1 MEERSATVDPRP
13 RRALNRAH
21 ASLERELRALLRP
34 ERADAIL
41 EEALD
46 RVIAEEPDDP
56 ARRLRSLVGARL
68 LDETAD
74 LLARVAERI
83 RTDET
88 PTVSVP
94 LDEPAPPPIRL
105 ETGIDERAGRTR
117 IRRRWT
123 HEHGLARRVVG

>member
-1 MEERSATVDPRP
+1 MEERSAIVDPRP
-13 RRALNRAH
+13 RRALNRAYGC
-21 ASLERELRALLRP
+21 LERELRALLRP

-41 EEALD
+41 EAALD
-46 RVIAEEPDDP
+46 RVMLEAPDDP
-56 ARRLRSLVGARL
+56 ARRLRALVGARL

-74 LLARVAERI
+74 LLARVSERI

-94 LDEPAPPPIRL
+94 LDAAPEPVRL
-105 ETGIDERAGRTR
+105 ETGVDERAGRSR

-123 HEHGLARRVVG
+123 HERAVARRAVG